1 MDQASSLW
9 SSIYSS
15 VGEILPGLVGGLLAI
30 VIGWFIAIIARAA
43 VRRGANALNL
53 NERLGGGQQVD
64 VASILGKT
72 VYWVVIAFTIL
83 AFLTAVELNTVAT
96 PLQGLLNKL
105 MAFLPNILAGL
116 ALALVAWVLATV
128 VRTGTRAALGA
139 TTLDDKVSEHAGM
152 SSMSENLSQVIYWV
166 IWLLFLPAILGTL
179 QLSGLLEPVEE
190 MTEVVLS
197 MIPNIVAAALIGVIG
212 WFVARIV
219 RDLLANLLS
228 ATGVDRLGETLGLSG
243 TLTLSRLIALVVY
256 VLILVPAII
265 GALNALKLDSLTQPA
280 TAMLDS
286 FLAAIPNVFAAGV
299 ILTIAVVIARFAA
312 DLARQLLSGAGFDA
326 LPERMGIAGVFSGD
340 YKPSHLVG
348 QLIVFF
354 TVLFASVEAAN
365 RVGFS
370 AFSGIVATFIEFGG
384 QVLLGTLII
393 AVGFWLSNIAHGALS
408 RAGSSAA
415 ANIGRF
421 AILGLV
427 LAMGLRAMGLAD
439 DIVNLA
445 FGLTLGSV
453 AIAVALSFG
462 LGGREAAGRQ
472 MEHWLSNLR
481 G

>member
-53 NERLGGGQQVD
+53 NERIGGTQQVD
-64 VASILGKT
+64 VANILAKT
-72 VYWVVIAFTIL
+72 VYWVVIAFTVL
-83 AFLTAVELNTVAT
+83 AFLSAVELNTVAT

-116 ALALVAWVLATV
+116 ALALVAWVLATI

-179 QLSGLLEPVEE
+179 QLSGLLQPVEE

-312 DLARQLLSGAGFDA
+312 DLARQLLAGAGFDA

-340 YKPSHLVG
+340 YKPSNLVG

-393 AVGFWLSNIAHGALS
+393 AVGFWLSNIAYGALS

-472 MEHWLSNLR
+472 MEHWLSNIR